1 MASGGDNYDK
11 YSQLLKCIKYV
22 NPTKKAGE
30 VQELAAAEWKLLK
43 DDDSAFSRRI
53 LQLKTEQTFRFDE
66 NGNCSLFCDT
76 GSDTGGTLEYGS
88 KVFDKNGNCS
98 LFCDIGSDTGG
109 TPGHGSKVYITNISK
124 VDCGVLEVKNGS
136 LVSTSTFVGNRG
148 TIKCD
153 ELFQFF
159 GNNDSAVCQSSRM
172 WAGPD
177 GQCLQVEWR
186 NQTLPD
192 GVGHYLAVLP
202 EPIRDGWE
210 TVFNGIPETNNQFH
224 VDIRDSSD
232 LYVVFSSRLRNQNLV
247 FNSRFSLIWEKGS
260 GEFIRPDIFPFQVG
274 VLFELRIAYHNG
286 TFMFFA
292 NGGFIYNYTATHP
305 VVMASG
311 VYIALDIFIERLK
324 FIY

>member
-1 MASGGDNYDK
+1 
-11 YSQLLKCIKYV
+11 
-22 NPTKKAGE
+22 
-30 VQELAAAEWKLLK
+30 
-43 DDDSAFSRRI
+43 
-53 LQLKTEQTFRFDE
+53 
-66 NGNCSLFCDT
+66 
-76 GSDTGGTLEYGS
+76 
-88 KVFDKNGNCS
+88 
-98 LFCDIGSDTGG
+98 
-109 TPGHGSKVYITNISK
+109 
-124 VDCGVLEVKNGS
+124 
-136 LVSTSTFVGNRG
+136 
-148 TIKCD
+148 
-153 ELFQFF
+153 
-159 GNNDSAVCQSSRM
+159 M

-232 LYVVFSSRLRNQNLV
+232 LYVVFSSRLYNQNLV
-247 FNSRFSLIWEKGS
+247 FNSRFSDIWEKGG
-260 GEFIRPDIFPFQVG
+260 GEFINPGIFPFQVG

-311 VYIALDIFIERLK
+311 VYIALDIFIENLK